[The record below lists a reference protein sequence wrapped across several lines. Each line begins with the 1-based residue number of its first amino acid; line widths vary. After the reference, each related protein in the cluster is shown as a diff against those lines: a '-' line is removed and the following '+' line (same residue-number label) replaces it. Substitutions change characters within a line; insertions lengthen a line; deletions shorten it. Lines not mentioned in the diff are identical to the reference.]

1 MEGDAGVENSGALSG
16 KTGVSEIS
24 GEGSVKNNADVAS
37 EEGAVLLSGKTGVAI
52 DGGVVSGR
60 SLTLRA
66 EQGSITQ
73 AADSHA
79 KAATAQA
86 TAAHGISLMSGAE
99 NIHGPIYNEF
109 ENLTVQNTNDG
120 TVALGNGGSKTWT
133 ITFAEGSKATT
144 VTARS
149 FGKASTD
156 DNTGIAMVATGS
168 VDVTDVL
175 TLQNDKGDLTVTDVL
190 QAGGDVN
197 LIAGGALSVNGN
209 AQAGGNILES
219 AGGNVNIQGN
229 TVAGKSVS
237 IANQQGSLTV
247 NGGILAKTGEILLQ
261 AGDINYADKITAGAL
276 TVNGELLTQQ
286 PGQNGNITVYNTNG
300 SISIGKATILGESL
314 LRIYAD
320 KGDITTGA
328 LNSVKGAVDVGA
340 GNGNVK
346 VESID
351 AEWMAGIGT
360 KIGNIDAGTLK
371 GNAVVLYTQDPDAM
385 IDAQLIQ
392 PEKYVALQGNH
403 FSEGLFDR
411 IEGSNGILLMDV
423 SGVTKPIE
431 NLNLNVT
438 NGSRLYFQNLDVES
452 ADINV
457 IDGSLVVDN
466 LRVGDKAVFR
476 YKGYTTSVYGKSPR
490 HDGSDSIYYSPITKD
505 GSDGDDD
512 NDNKPSLSV
521 DLSRLFFGYDDKQN
535 VIEEIRAQVEM
546 LDPIINSYDGGSN
559 SGAGGN
565 TGNGPNAGGSNPL
578 NDSFKTGMYLRF
590 DNDRVQ
596 TSDGLLLHLGDGY
609 YVYPQRWS
617 AEALHE
623 KLSDFKASDLY
634 RALYRPDIKLYWRG
648 DMLEDERD
656 EEPERIPYFQGL
668 KTKTQT
674 RQMDK
679 A

>member
-1 MEGDAGVENSGALSG
+1 M
-16 KTGVSEIS
+16 
-24 GEGSVKNNADVAS
+24 
-37 EEGAVLLSGKTGVAI
+37 
-52 DGGVVSGR
+52 
-60 SLTLRA
+60 
-66 EQGSITQ
+66 
-73 AADSHA
+73 
-79 KAATAQA
+79 
-86 TAAHGISLMSGAE
+86 
-99 NIHGPIYNEF
+99 
-109 ENLTVQNTNDG
+109 
-120 TVALGNGGSKTWT
+120 
-133 ITFAEGSKATT
+133 
-144 VTARS
+144 VTARN
-149 FGKASTD
+149 FGKPSTD
-156 DNTGIAMVATGS
+156 EKADNAMVVTGS
-168 VDVTDVL
+168 ADVTDAL

-197 LIAGGALSVNGN
+197 LNAGGALNVNGN

-229 TVAGKSVS
+229 TDAGKSVS
-237 IANQQGSLTV
+237 ITNRQESLTV
-247 NGGILAKTGEILLQ
+247 NGNILAKTGEILLQ
-261 AGDINYADKITAGAL
+261 AGDINHADKITAGAL

-286 PGQNGNITVYNTNG
+286 AGQNGNITVYNTNG
-300 SISIGKATILGESL
+300 YISIGKATVLGESL

-371 GNAVVLYTQDPDAM
+371 GNAVVLYTQDPDAV

-392 PEKYVALQGNH
+392 PKKYVALQGNH

-411 IEGSNGILLMDV
+411 IEGSDGILVMDITGA
-423 SGVTKPIE
+423 SRNEPIE
-431 NLNLNVT
+431 NLNINVT
-438 NGSRLYFQNLDVES
+438 NGNQLYLRNVDVES

-466 LRVGDKAVFR
+466 LRVGNKAVFR

-490 HDGSDSIYYSPITKD
+490 HDGSNSIYYSPITKD

-512 NDNKPSLSV
+512 NNNDNNNDNDNDKKPSLFV
-521 DLSRLFFGYDDKQN
+521 DLSRLFFGYDNKQN

-546 LDPIINSYDGGSN
+546 LDTIVNGNGVGYNGST
-559 SGAGGN
+559 GGN
-565 TGNGPNAGGSNPL
+565 TFYGANAGGSNPL
-578 NDSFKTGMYLRF
+578 SESFKTGMSLRF
-590 DNDRVQ
+590 DSGRVQ
-596 TSDGLLLHLGDGY
+596 TSNGLLLHLDDGY

-623 KLSDFKASDLY
+623 KLSDFKATDLY

-656 EEPERIPYFQGL
+656 EEPERIPYFQG
-668 KTKTQT
+668 KTKSQT